1 MSERASEPWALSEP
15 SALRVGIVGA
25 GNISGQYSTC
35 LARLPQLQ
43 VRAVC
48 DLRADR
54 AEALAAQ
61 HDGAR
66 VLGLPELLAAPDVDA
81 VLALTLPSTHADVAL
96 AALAAGK
103 HVYVEKPLAGS
114 VAEGRE
120 VVKAAA
126 AAGLRVGCAP
136 DTVLGTGV
144 QTARAVV
151 DAGRI
156 GTPHA
161 ATAFMTT
168 PGHERWHP
176 DPEFYYQ
183 PGGGPLL
190 DMGPYY
196 LTSLVHL
203 LGPVVRVTGAS
214 ARPSVTRTIGK
225 GPRAGESFDV
235 TVDSTITGVLE
246 HASGALST
254 LIMSFDIWAARL
266 PRIEVHGTGGS
277 LSVPDPNHFDGPV
290 ELFSATAPDEG
301 WVDVGVEA
309 GYLGAGRGHGL
320 ADLALALADD
330 RPHRAGDEL
339 GLHVLE
345 IMESVQQAA
354 DDHTSVELTTTCHRP
369 EPVAGVV
376 DLTV

>member
-1 MSERASEPWALSEP
+1 MK
-15 SALRVGIVGA
+15 VGIVGA
-25 GNISGQYSTC
+25 GNISGQYSAS
-35 LARLPQLQ
+35 LARLPQLR
-43 VRAVC
+43 VTAVC
-48 DLRADR
+48 DLRAER
-54 AEALAAQ
+54 AAALAAQ
-61 HDGAR
+61 HTDAR
-66 VLGLPELLAAPDVDA
+66 VLGMPELLAADDVDA
-81 VLALTLPSTHADVAL
+81 VLVLTLPATHADVAL

-103 HVYVEKPLAGS
+103 HVYVEKPLALS

-126 AAGLRVGCAP
+126 EAGLRVGSAP

-156 GTPHA
+156 GTPHS

-196 LTSLVHL
+196 LTSLVQL
-203 LGPVVRVTGAS
+203 LGPVARVVGAS
-214 ARPSVTRTIGK
+214 ARPSATRTIGS
-225 GPRAGESFDV
+225 GPRAGTSFDV
-235 TVDSTITGVLE
+235 AVDSTVTAILE

-254 LIMSFDIWAARL
+254 LVMSFDIWAARL

-277 LSVPDPNHFDGPV
+277 LSVPDPNNFAGAV
-290 ELFSATAPDEG
+290 ELYSAAAPDEG
-301 WVDVGVEA
+301 WVDVGSTA
-309 GYLGAGRGHGL
+309 GYVDSGRGHGL
-320 ADLALALADD
+320 ADLALAIAEG
-330 RPHRAGDEL
+330 RPHRADDEVA
-339 GLHVLE
+339 LHVVD

-354 DDHTSVELTTTCHRP
+354 DTRTSVELTTTCERP
-369 EPVAGVV
+369 AAVVGTV
-376 DLTV
+376 DLTRGNARA

>member
-1 MSERASEPWALSEP
+1 MGGPLNGP
-15 SALRVGIVGA
+15 LRVGVVGA

-43 VRAVC
+43 VGAVC
-48 DLRADR
+48 DLDTARAD
-54 AEALAAQ
+54 AFAAQ
-61 HDGAR
+61 HEGAR
-66 VLGLPELLAAPDVDA
+66 AVTMPELLAADDVDL
-81 VLALTLPSTHADVAL
+81 VLVLTLPATHADVTRD
-96 AALAAGK
+96 ALAAGK
-103 HVYVEKPLAGS
+103 HVYVEKPLATS

-120 VVKAAA
+120 LVKAGA

-136 DTVLGTGV
+136 DTVLGTGI

-156 GTPHA
+156 GTPHS

-176 DPEFYYQ
+176 APDFYYQ

-214 ARPSVTRTIGK
+214 ARPSATRTIGS
-225 GPRAGESFDV
+225 GPRAGDSFDV
-235 TVDSTITGVLE
+235 AVDSTVTGILE

-277 LSVPDPNHFDGPV
+277 LSVPDPNRFAGAV
-290 ELFSATAPDEG
+290 ELYSAAAPDEG
-301 WVDVGVEA
+301 WVDVGVTA
-309 GYLGAGRGHGL
+309 GYRDAGRGYGV
-320 ADLALALADD
+320 ADLALALADG
-330 RPHRAGDEL
+330 RPHRAGDDL
-339 GLHVLE
+339 ALHVLDV
-345 IMESVQQAA
+345 MESVQQAA
-354 DDHTSVELTTTCHRP
+354 VTRTSVELTTTCQRP
-369 EPVAGVV
+369 DPIVGVSDLAG
-376 DLTV
+376 